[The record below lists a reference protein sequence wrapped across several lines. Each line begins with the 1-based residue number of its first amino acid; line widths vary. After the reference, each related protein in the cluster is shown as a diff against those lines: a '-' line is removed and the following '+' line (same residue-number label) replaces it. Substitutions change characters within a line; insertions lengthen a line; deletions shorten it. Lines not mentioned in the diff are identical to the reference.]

1 MYLKTPLVVFCIAA
15 VISYVALTY
24 YNEKKCSDETKKF
37 SQNDIYM
44 YTFGVALIVSGV
56 VYLLYPNKTTDKPM
70 ETIEQEPLQNRP
82 VLNKTPEFFET
93 PKKSSSRKGPEK
105 VMTEPFFDKM

>member
-1 MYLKTPLVVFCIAA
+1 MNLKNPIIVFCIAA

-24 YNEKKCSDETKKF
+24 YNDKKCSDEINKF
-37 SQNDIYM
+37 SQNAIYM
-44 YTFGVALIVSGV
+44 YTFGISLIVSGM
-56 VYLLYPNKTTDKPM
+56 VYLLYSDKTTDKPI

-93 PKKSSSRKGPEK
+93 PKKISRKGPEK
-105 VMTEPFFDKM
+105 VMTEPFFDKT